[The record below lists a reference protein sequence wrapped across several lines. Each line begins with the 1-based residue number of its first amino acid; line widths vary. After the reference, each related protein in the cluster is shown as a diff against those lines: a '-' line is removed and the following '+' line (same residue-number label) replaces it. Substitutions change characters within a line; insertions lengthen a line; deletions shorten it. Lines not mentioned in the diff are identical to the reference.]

1 MPTSGVPESVCLDFD
16 LKVRHLFLF
25 FTQYYFIFAQFTN
38 LNFFQSP
45 TTTPANVSECSPPS
59 PTCLLISYPEMTLDG
74 RSINRVRVPIGTN
87 AHGAGFETR
96 VTLLDTVVTLNYSA
110 DPIYIH
116 SRLVLRN
123 YVANTWHGNILS
135 ASNIGQGGY
144 CEETC
149 DVQQYSPD
157 GDAFLGDTYTVKV
170 EILPIL
176 YPCDGCSISC
186 TGDFSLATNGVTG
199 CTANP
204 TGSNCITVTV
214 NPVTSDL
221 SGSCTAGGGANKIRV
236 HLTTSTGLKCNENC
250 SEQFLLDDNYLLG
263 VRNPGLARDE
273 WLSTGSTVT
282 IALDADLVSPI
293 SFTLEIMSVYDQF
306 PAI

>member
-1 MPTSGVPESVCLDFD
+1 
-16 LKVRHLFLF
+16 
-25 FTQYYFIFAQFTN
+25 
-38 LNFFQSP
+38 
-45 TTTPANVSECSPPS
+45 
-59 PTCLLISYPEMTLDG
+59 MTLDG